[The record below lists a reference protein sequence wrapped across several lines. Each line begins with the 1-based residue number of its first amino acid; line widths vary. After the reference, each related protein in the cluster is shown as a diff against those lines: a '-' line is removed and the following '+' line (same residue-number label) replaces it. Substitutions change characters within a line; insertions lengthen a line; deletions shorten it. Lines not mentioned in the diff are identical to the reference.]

1 VIVRAINNQLV
12 NALKPGRVVLLFGAR
27 RTGKTVLLHSIA
39 DGISEGRILKVN
51 GENLDVAEILS
62 SHRLSLLDTFVKG
75 IDYLFIDEAQTI
87 PDIGANLKL
96 LTDTYSGLSI
106 FATGSSAFDLRN
118 KTGEPLVGRSQVYRL
133 FPFSV
138 TELNNDFL
146 SFKTSLPERLIYGS
160 YPEVLTAG
168 SEPQMAEL
176 LNAIRDAYLLKDIL
190 ALDNLKDS
198 RFVISLLRYLAY
210 QIGNDVSSHELAKN
224 LGVNRLTIH
233 RYLDLL
239 EKSYIIFSLGAFS
252 RNLRNE
258 ISRSSRYYFWDN
270 GIRNSIIS
278 NFNQLNIRNDLGQLW
293 ENYFTGEKLKRN
305 FYLKE
310 DATFYFWRT
319 YDQKEIDLIEE
330 KSGNLAAIEIKYS
343 KSAVKCPESFRQAYP
358 EAKFMVANRDNAFD
372 MLKH

>member
-1 VIVRAINNQLV
+1 MISRSIQDQLV
-12 NALKPGRVVLLFGAR
+12 NALKPGSVVLLFGAR
-27 RTGKTVLLHSIA
+27 RTGKTVLLQTIA
-39 DGISEGRILKVN
+39 DEIREGRVLKVN
-51 GENLDVAEILS
+51 GENQDVAEILS
-62 SHRLSLLDTFVKG
+62 SRRLSLLDTFVKG

-96 LTDTYSGLSI
+96 LTDTYKGLRI

-118 KTGEPLVGRSQVYRL
+118 KTGEPLVGRSQIFRL
-133 FPFSV
+133 FPFSSK
-138 TELNNDFL
+138 ELHPDFI
-146 SFKTSLPERLIYGS
+146 SFKTNLPERLIYGS
-160 YPEVLTAG
+160 YPEIVTAG
-168 SEPQMAEL
+168 SEMQMAEL

-190 ALDNLKDS
+190 ALDILKDS

-224 LGVNRLTIH
+224 LGVNRLTIL

-239 EKSYIIFSLGAFS
+239 EKSYIIFSIGAFS

-258 ISRSSRYYFWDN
+258 ISRSSRYFFWDN

-278 NFNQLNIRNDLGQLW
+278 NYNQLNIRNDEGQLW
-293 ENYFTGEKLKRN
+293 ENYFISERMKRN

-310 DATFYFWRT
+310 DASFYFWRT

-330 KSGNLAAIEIKYS
+330 KNGNLTAIEIKYS
-343 KSAVKCPESFRQAYP
+343 KSNAKCPVSFRDAYP
-358 EAKFMVANRDNAFD
+358 DAEFMVINQNNAFD
-372 MLKH
+372 MLRF

>member
-1 VIVRAINNQLV
+1 MIARTIKNQLSD
-12 NALKPGRVVLLFGAR
+12 ALMPGRVVLLFGAR
-27 RTGKTVLLHSIA
+27 RTGKTLLLQSIA
-39 DGISEGRILKVN
+39 DGISEGRVLKVN

-75 IDYLFIDEAQTI
+75 VDYLFIDEAQAI

-96 LTDTYSGLSI
+96 ITDTYSGMRV
-106 FATGSSAFDLRN
+106 FVTGSSAFDLRN
-118 KTGEPLVGRSQVYRL
+118 QTGEPLVGRSKFFRL

-138 TELNNDFL
+138 NELSEDFI
-146 SFKTSLPERLIYGS
+146 SFKTSLPARLIYGS
-160 YPEVLTAG
+160 YPEIVTA
-168 SEPQMAEL
+168 ENEVQMAGL
-176 LNAIRDAYLLKDIL
+176 LNAIRDSYLLKDIL

-198 RFVISLLRYLAY
+198 RFVISLLRFLAY
-210 QIGNDVSSHELAKN
+210 QIGNDVSSHKLAKN
-224 LGVNRLTIH
+224 LGVNRLTIQ

-278 NFNQLNIRNDLGQLW
+278 NYNQLNVRNDEGQLW
-293 ENYFTGEKLKRN
+293 ENYFISERLKRK
-305 FYLKE
+305 FYLSE
-310 DATFYFWRT
+310 DTNSYFWRT

-330 KSGNLAAIEIKYS
+330 KGGNLTAIEIKYS
-343 KSAVKCPESFRQAYP
+343 KSVVKCPDIFRQAYP
-358 EAKFMVANRDNAFD
+358 EARFQVANRDNAFD

>member
-1 VIVRAINNQLV
+1 MIARAINEQLV
-12 NALKPGRVVLLFGAR
+12 NALKPSRVVLLFGAR

-39 DGISEGRILKVN
+39 DEISEGRVLKVN

-106 FATGSSAFDLRN
+106 FATGSFAFDLRN

-293 ENYFTGEKLKRN
+293 ENYFISEKLKRS

-330 KSGNLAAIEIKYS
+330 KSGNLTAIEIKYS
-343 KSAVKCPESFRQAYP
+343 KSAVKCPESFRQAYS
-358 EAKFMVANRDNAFD
+358 EAKFLVANRDNAFD

>member
-1 VIVRAINNQLV
+1 MIARGIKEQLV

-27 RTGKTVLLHSIA
+27 RTGKTVLLQAIA
-39 DGISEGRILKVN
+39 DGISEGRVLKVN

-96 LTDTYSGLSI
+96 LTDTYSGLNI

-138 TELNNDFL
+138 NELNNNFL
-146 SFKTSLPERLIYGS
+146 SFKSSLPERLIYGS
-160 YPEVLTAG
+160 YPEVVTAG
-168 SEPQMAEL
+168 NETQMAEL

-190 ALDNLKDS
+190 ALDNFKDS

-210 QIGNDVSSHELAKN
+210 QIGHDISSHELAKN

-278 NFNQLNIRNDLGQLW
+278 NFNQLNIRNDEGQLW
-293 ENYFTGEKLKRN
+293 ENYFIGEKLKRS

-310 DATFYFWRT
+310 DASFYFWRT

-330 KSGNLAAIEIKYS
+330 KGGNLTAIEIKYS
-343 KSAVKCPESFRQAYP
+343 KSAVKCPESFRQAYA
-358 EAKFMVANRDNAFD
+358 EAKFTVANRENAFD